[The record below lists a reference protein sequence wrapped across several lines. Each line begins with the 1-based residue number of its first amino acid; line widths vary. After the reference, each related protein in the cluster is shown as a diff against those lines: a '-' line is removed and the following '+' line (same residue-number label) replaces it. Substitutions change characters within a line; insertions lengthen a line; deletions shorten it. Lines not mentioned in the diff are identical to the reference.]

1 MKFYINSAII
11 LFIAISMSSC
21 SAKKGTSISGQ
32 ISDAKDI
39 TVFFDKLE
47 LQAASPIQKVEMNS
61 SGKFSISFPEGIEK
75 GLYRLRVGARSA
87 HMVLTGDEKEI
98 KINGT
103 MDDLAK
109 EKYQI
114 EGSSLSANYVDVI
127 GKYRNKEMNATQVSE
142 YIKESKPLLGLL
154 LAMRTVGL
162 RPEYFELHKSVSN
175 KLSATYPDYTL
186 GNEYTK
192 VVAGMERQY
201 MLQMA
206 QSKIKVGQEAPD
218 IALANPQGKIKK
230 LSDLRGQVV
239 LLDFWA
245 SWCGPCRKENPN
257 VVRTYDKY
265 KDKGFTVFSVSLD
278 GLDTRTKARYKT
290 AEQIAQNMERSKKR
304 WIAAIAKDNLKWDSH
319 VSDLKKWE
327 SAPAAEYGVT
337 SIPKTFLID
346 RDGKI
351 AAVNPRH
358 NLEEQLLKF
367 L

>member
-11 LFIAISMSSC
+11 LFIAISISSC

-32 ISDAKDI
+32 ITDAKDI

-47 LQAASPIQKVEMNS
+47 LQATSPMQKVEMNGA
-61 SGKFSISFPEGIEK
+61 GKFNISFPEGIEK

-87 HMVLTGDEKEI
+87 HLVITGDEKDI

-103 MDDLAK
+103 MDEMAR
-109 EKYQI
+109 ETYQI
-114 EGSSLSANYVDVI
+114 QGSPLSAEYADI
-127 GKYRNKEMNATQVSE
+127 MSKYRNKEINAVETSD
-142 YIKESKPLLGLL
+142 YIKEAKPLLGLL

-162 RPEYFELHKSVSN
+162 RPEYYELHQYVSK
-175 KLSATYPDYTL
+175 KLSATYPDYAL

-192 VVAGMERQY
+192 VVTSMERQY
-201 MLQMA
+201 KLQMA
-206 QSKIKVGQEAPD
+206 KSKIKIGQEAPD
-218 IALANPQGKIKK
+218 IALADPQGNVKK

-278 GLDTRTKARYKT
+278 GLDTRTKARYKSE
-290 AEQIAQNMERSKKR
+290 EQIAQNMERSKQR
-304 WIAAIAKDNLKWDSH
+304 WIDAIAKDNLKWDSH

-327 SAPAAEYGVT
+327 SGPAAEYGVT

-351 AAVNPRH
+351 AALNPRH